1 MMMDSQPDRLASPP
15 SVSGSGSGRGL
26 SSWPLMLVLLNGVAL
41 GWIMASSS
49 SQPSEARA
57 QGPGVSSAFRGE
69 SSGGDGS
76 GVFAFTN
83 PLGPNGSRLFLIDT
97 RAQTLVVY
105 RIGSEGA
112 GLTPGTL
119 KLESVRNYRWD
130 LKLSEYNNMDP
141 AVGAI
146 ESMVNSGRG
155 VRTP

>member
-1 MMMDSQPDRLASPP
+1 MVMGSQPDRSVTP
-15 SVSGSGSGRGL
+15 SGVS
-26 SSWPLMLVLLNGVAL
+26 SSVKRIPSWSLLLTLFNGVAL
-41 GWIMASSS
+41 GWLIASGS
-49 SQPSEARA
+49 PRPPEAWA

-69 SSGGDGS
+69 SNGGGDS

-97 RAQTLVVY
+97 RAQTLAVY
-105 RIGSEGA
+105 RIGSEGT

-146 ESMVNSGRG
+146 ESMVTSGRG